1 MEEITKVLEELKSV
15 TGKTDVQS
23 EVRKKELTQWIADH
37 KEGHEK
43 EIDAF
48 MESWLADMETENEE
62 IKQVALR
69 EQISDKAYKL
79 IPWSYIAKNYFGKSV
94 MVDATCQRLPCQRQG
109 LHFDRRSK
117 ENTEPRTLR
126 NRHIHRLI
134 SYCVVYVDIYFTPP
148 RRRASDGAFQSSHTN
163 LDNCTQ

>member
-15 TGKTDVQS
+15 TGKTDARS
-23 EVRKKELTQWIADH
+23 EARKKELTQWIADN
-37 KEGHEK
+37 KAGHEK

-48 MESWLADMETENEE
+48 MEIWLADMETENEE

-94 MVDATCQRLPCQRQG
+94 SWLTQRVNGYPVRG
-109 LHFDRRSK
+109 K
-117 ENTEPRTLR
+117 VYTLTDEQKDTL
-126 NRHIHRLI
+126 NRALSEIGTFI
-134 SYCVVYVDIYFTPP
+134 GSYRI
-148 RRRASDGAFQSSHTN
+148 A
-163 LDNCTQ
+163 

>member
-48 MESWLADMETENEE
+48 MEIWLADMETENEE

-94 MVDATCQRLPCQRQG
+94 SWLTQRVNGYPVRG
-109 LHFDRRSK
+109 K
-117 ENTEPRTLR
+117 VYTLTDEQKDTL
-126 NRHIHRLI
+126 NRALSEIGTFI
-134 SYCVVYVDIYFTPP
+134 GSYRI
-148 RRRASDGAFQSSHTN
+148 A
-163 LDNCTQ
+163 

>member
-48 MESWLADMETENEE
+48 MENWLADMETENEE

-79 IPWSYIAKNYFGKSV
+79 IPWSFIAKNYFGKSV
-94 MVDATCQRLPCQRQG
+94 SWLTQRVNGYPVRGKVYTL
-109 LHFDRRSK
+109 
-117 ENTEPRTLR
+117 TEGQKKTL
-126 NRHIHRLI
+126 NRALSEIGTFI
-134 SYCVVYVDIYFTPP
+134 GSYRI
-148 RRRASDGAFQSSHTN
+148 A
-163 LDNCTQ
+163 

>member
-15 TGKTDVQS
+15 TGKTDARS
-23 EVRKKELTQWIADH
+23 EARKKELTQWIADH

-48 MESWLADMETENEE
+48 MENWLADMETENEE

-94 MVDATCQRLPCQRQG
+94 SWLTQRVNGYPVRG
-109 LHFDRRSK
+109 K
-117 ENTEPRTLR
+117 VYTLTDDQKDTL
-126 NRHIHRLI
+126 NRALSEIGTFI
-134 SYCVVYVDIYFTPP
+134 GSYRI
-148 RRRASDGAFQSSHTN
+148 A
-163 LDNCTQ
+163 

>member
-15 TGKTDVQS
+15 TGKTDARS
-23 EVRKKELTQWIADH
+23 EAKKNELTQWIADH

-48 MESWLADMETENEE
+48 METWLADMEAENEK
-62 IKQVALR
+62 IKHAALR

-94 MVDATCQRLPCQRQG
+94 SWLTQRVNGYPVRGKVYTLTDGQ
-109 LHFDRRSK
+109 K
-117 ENTEPRTLR
+117 ETL
-126 NRHIHRLI
+126 NRAFSEIGTFI
-134 SYCVVYVDIYFTPP
+134 GSYRI
-148 RRRASDGAFQSSHTN
+148 A
-163 LDNCTQ
+163 